1 MITLT
6 MLRPRGATISK
17 QTVSRPD
24 PLGGRERAPVAMWSG
39 CATRFGGGED
49 IALAQ
54 DLPVFSPG
62 RGGVQ

>member
-1 MITLT
+1 MLGRFFA
-6 MLRPRGATISK
+6 LRPQRPG
-17 QTVSRPD
+17 QTLLAS
-24 PLGGRERAPVAMWSG
+24 

-49 IALAQ
+49 IPLAQ